1 MGLNV
6 TEWTD
11 FRDECSSQELYEL
24 ICAYDEYIV
33 AAFEDF
39 ERIKS
44 GWTPV
49 SILEFANSEEFENMR
64 DFY

>member
-6 TEWTD
+6 SMWED
-11 FRDECSSQELYEL
+11 FKDCSQEDLYQL
-24 ICAYDEYIV
+24 ICAYDNYILY
-33 AAFEDF
+33 AFE
-39 ERIKS
+39 EPEQIRS

-64 DFY
+64 GEF